1 MSRGP
6 QDFKE
11 SNLKKAFKVAE
22 KAGYEVSRFEI
33 DPRTGKIV
41 IIVGPRD
48 TISESGS
55 SDANEWDSVT

>member
-1 MSRGP
+1 MSRGT

-11 SNLKKAFKVAE
+11 SNLTKALKAAK

-41 IIVGPRD
+41 IIAGPRD
-48 TISESGS
+48 TTSESGS
-55 SDANEWDSVT
+55 SDANEWDSVK